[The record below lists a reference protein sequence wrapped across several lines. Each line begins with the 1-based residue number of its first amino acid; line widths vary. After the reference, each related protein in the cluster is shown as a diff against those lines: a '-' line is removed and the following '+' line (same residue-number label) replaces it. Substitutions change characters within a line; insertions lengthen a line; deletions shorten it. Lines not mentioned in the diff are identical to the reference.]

1 MKDASFT
8 DVIERLMDATKTRN
22 ESALA
27 AAIGITHQ
35 AVYNAKK
42 KGNIP
47 TSWVYEVAKK
57 FSVSADWLFFGNQ
70 QSIAAQSL
78 QNDVPTPQNQDTVP
92 AGIPVIGLASCG
104 LAGWFNPGPLAFR
117 LPMPLGLPAT
127 STTFAVIAVGK
138 SMQPAG
144 IFQGYLLFCDSAVA
158 LDKGDTAYIEKKD
171 GTASIKRYLCRDEK
185 WLHLQG
191 WLDPDEEGNQK
202 PYNEELLLET
212 VSKTACVT
220 LIKLK
225 A

>member
-1 MKDASFT
+1 MNTFA
-8 DVIERLMDATKTRN
+8 ERLLLLRGKIKQN
-22 ESALA
+22 EFAKLLEINPNTLRSYENGLALPNQKLLES
-27 AAIGITHQ
+27 IC
-35 AVYNAKK
+35 V
-42 KGNIP
+42 
-47 TSWVYEVAKK
+47 K
-57 FSVSADWLFFGNQ
+57 FSVFPEWLLLGTGPMYATKEAGSEEGISQ
-70 QSIAAQSL
+70 ASVAPL
-78 QNDVPTPQNQDTVP
+78 VP
-92 AGIPVIGLASCG
+92 ARDIPVIGLASCG
-104 LAGWFNPGPLAFR
+104 LAGWYNPGPLAFR

-127 STTFAVIAVGK
+127 GTTFAVIAVGK

-144 IFQGYLLFCDSAVA
+144 IFQGHLLFCDSAIP
-158 LDKGDTAYIEKKD
+158 LDKGDTIYIEKKD

-191 WLDPDEEGNQK
+191 WLDPDDEGNQK